1 MVTLI
6 RKITN
11 KKVTK
16 KFVKLKGDNFDKFFE
31 QSLK

>member
-16 KFVKLKGDNFDKFFE
+16 KFVNLKGDYFDKFFE